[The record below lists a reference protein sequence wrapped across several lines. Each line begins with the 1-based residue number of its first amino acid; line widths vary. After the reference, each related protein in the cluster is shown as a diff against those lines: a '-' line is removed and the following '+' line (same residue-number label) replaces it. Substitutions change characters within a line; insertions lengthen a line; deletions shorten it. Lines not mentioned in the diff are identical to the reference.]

1 MKKLTIFCGFL
12 VCLILGIQET
22 QAQDSLHLDARVK
35 QRMLLNKFEAD
46 YVLTAA
52 ERVALKQSRLAH
64 QYRMKEI
71 LDSID
76 ISDAKRKRLIQE
88 LKKNP
93 FSERVQSVIANH
105 KVVSDSLEQ

>member
-12 VCLILGIQET
+12 VCLILGIQGT
-22 QAQDSLHLDARVK
+22 WAQDSLQLDARVK

-46 YVLTAA
+46 YVLTAS

-71 LDSID
+71 LDSLD
-76 ISDAKRKRLIQE
+76 ISDARRKRLIRE
-88 LKKNP
+88 LKENP

-105 KVVSDSLEQ
+105 TATIDSLEQ